1 MSKFE
6 IRRAA
11 LCDVETL
18 VSLRLE
24 MRRERETVA
33 LTIPEEE
40 FASRLREYFSQTV
53 NDGSFIPFIAWDR
66 DNAAACSGLSVMA
79 LPPSYGDFSGKKGYI
94 TNMYTRMEY
103 RGQGL
108 ARQLLDALKN
118 YAMENG
124 CSSLEL
130 NASDAGYP
138 VYKKYGFTD
147 VANEMKLKIS
157 Y

>member
-1 MSKFE
+1 MTADLRQIWQEAFGDS
-6 IRRAA
+6 
-11 LCDVETL
+11 DETL
-18 VSLRLE
+18 GKFAA
-24 MRRERETVA
+24 TG
-33 LTIPEEE
+33 
-40 FASRLREYFSQTV
+40 FCASRCHYICEEAVPVS
-53 NDGSFIPFIAWDR
+53 
-66 DNAAACSGLSVMA
+66 A
-79 LPPSYGDFSGKKGYI
+79 LYWFDCELEGKRLAYIYGVA
-94 TNMYTRMEY
+94 TRKSH

-118 YAMENG
+118 YAMEIG

-157 Y
+157 D